1 MHVFDPCI
9 LSLFSVPTMVNL
21 GEIKL
26 HIGVDYG
33 KKTRTGS
40 HITHAQAVAV
50 SPVSEGDKAAHPA
63 FCVHTV
69 CVCLLPSRWFTGEL
83 QRVHLPNHETAATWV
98 LSLHFTPALNSSL
111 CFECRCDAQL
121 MPLDFFPIQITSWST
136 RKMTQSH
143 SSSSLR
149 CPAFLIFLLLMCGM
163 LLFYPAVGPQRS
175 HSALCLSVCLVRLC
189 DDRSS
194 VTSCF
199 SEALTRRSLS
209 HAGKAS
215 LLSRSPWKT
224 GWVRKVQQGRR
235 LLSVSLSQW
244 KGDSSMSSFLMQ
256 LHGKKQHIRALLID
270 RVLLQ
275 HEVSLTTHLLKSSQL
290 ILCTSNNK
298 IICVLLF
305 SVRTFCVFCVS
316 RWGSWW
322 LTAVNIKW
330 FIRSCSVICCCFR
343 PALTAR

>member
-1 MHVFDPCI
+1 MHVFAPCI

-69 CVCLLPSRWFTGEL
+69 SPPLQMIHGRTTESPSAKPWDCCYVST
-83 QRVHLPNHETAATWV
+83 
-98 LSLHFTPALNSSL
+98 FTPLHSSPKLLTLFRMSLWRTINAFGLFPNPDHILEHSEDDTKSLFVIIKVSSL
-111 CFECRCDAQL
+111 F
-121 MPLDFFPIQITSWST
+121 DFSITHVWNVIILPCGRPAKVS
-136 RKMTQSH
+136 Q
-143 SSSSLR
+143 
-149 CPAFLIFLLLMCGM
+149 CP
-163 LLFYPAVGPQRS
+163 
-175 HSALCLSVCLVRLC
+175 LSVCLIRLC

-199 SEALTRRSLS
+199 SEALTRRSLT

-224 GWVRKVQQGRR
+224 GWVRKAQQGRR